1 MQTRTI
7 IPPVDPTP
15 ADDLETARAAR
26 HVPVG
31 THVVVDG
38 TGLTALQI
46 QHQQTPASRVTA
58 LVEVPLGQR
67 LAADQLVAA
76 LVALNVLRRNPGD
89 VAALYARLGL
99 LSDHQP
105 TSELSGSDE
114 QAERAAVTVPVAA
127 AHSLEPFSLLGRA
140 AVPERASNLSNT
152 PAVAA
157 TGEPTSQT
165 AATEAADLLPCG
177 YGNCHPHNLSHLS

>member
-76 LVALNVLRRNPGD
+76 LVALNVLPRNPGD

-99 LSDHQP
+99 LSAHQP
-105 TSELSGSDE
+105 TPELSGSDE
-114 QAERAAVTVPVAA
+114 QA
-127 AHSLEPFSLLGRA
+127 
-140 AVPERASNLSNT
+140 ERASNLSNT

-177 YGNCHPHNLSHLS
+177 YGNCEAPHGLKTSGFLEQPIH